1 MNKKQRN
8 MLARI
13 IIALIMTVA
22 LFFIDAIGWT
32 RFLLYLIIYLII
44 GYDILKKGMAW
55 DYSWKSV
62 R

>member
-22 LFFIDAIGWT
+22 LFFIDAT
-32 RFLLYLIIYLII
+32 V
-44 GYDILKKGMAW
+44 DTN
-55 DYSWKSV
+55 
-62 R
+62 